1 MKHQNRMQT
10 GTCHRFSAAG
20 FTMIES
26 LVTLVILSVGLLGL
40 AGMQTIGL
48 NMNHDAQLRSV
59 ATTLTYNAIE
69 VMRLNRAAAL
79 NGDYSGTYAVP
90 TDADAS
96 CVTGSS
102 DLDDVK
108 LCWRVALRDYFGAA
122 SFTITGPG
130 GSANNTFNL
139 AITWSDTW
147 VAEGQE
153 AASTSS
159 QSLDFKI

>member
-1 MKHQNRMQT
+1 MKHQHKMQT
-10 GTCHRFSAAG
+10 AIRHRSSTAG

-59 ATTLTYNAIE
+59 ATNITYNAIE

-79 NGDYSGTYAVP
+79 NGDFAGTYTVP
-90 TDADAS
+90 TDTDAS
-96 CVTGSS
+96 CATGSS
-102 DLDDVK
+102 DLDDIK
-108 LCWRVALRDYFGAA
+108 LCWRVALRDHFGAA
-122 SFTITGPG
+122 TFTITGPS
-130 GSANNTFNL
+130 GSANNKFNL
-139 AITWSDTW
+139 VITWSDTW
-147 VAEGQE
+147 IAEGQE